1 MSLILEKGD
10 VYDVVG
16 IGLGPANLALAV
28 ALEDEAAK
36 RDGSNLR
43 RLFLD
48 AKPSAAWHPGMLL
61 EGSVLQVSVLKDLA
75 TLRNPCSP
83 FTFLNYL
90 KNKGRLLEF
99 LNLRDLY
106 PTRVEF
112 NDYLVWVAQQLHE
125 RVSHGCEVMAIDPVR
140 VEGKIKAVRV
150 TYHDGKTGEAAYR
163 LARNVVLATGGVPSV
178 PDGIQLRPGGR
189 AFHSSQTLQRLKADY
204 PDANA
209 PYRFV
214 VVGGGQS
221 GAELF
226 HYLMTRYPN
235 AEVTATI
242 RGLSYKPIDD
252 SHFSNEIFHPE
263 MVSYIYDLPESVR
276 RRVLGH
282 CKDVNY
288 GVVSADLIRR
298 VYNTLYQEKVAG
310 RNRARIRGFLELEQ
324 LLETDDVVMT
334 RFRDLTTNELV
345 TMKAD
350 GVIMCTG
357 YEWRLEHPLLR
368 ELSPW
373 IEREENGNYKVERNY
388 RVTTEPAFEAG
399 IFLQGFAEAT
409 HGVTETVLSLLSVRA
424 GDIVQS
430 ILDSQSHAEHLNS
443 ANYAYGHTRH

>member
-28 ALEDEAAK
+28 ALEDEATK
-36 RDGSNLR
+36 RDGPNLR

-48 AKPSAAWHPGMLL
+48 AKPTAAWHPGMLL

-75 TLRNPCSP
+75 TLRNPCSQ

-90 KNKGRLLEF
+90 KTKGRLLEF

-112 NDYLVWVAQQLHE
+112 NDYLVWVAEQLRD
-125 RVSHGCEVMAIDPVR
+125 RVSHNCEVLALEPVR
-140 VEGKIKAVRV
+140 VEGKVKAVRV
-150 TYHDGKTGEAAYR
+150 TYRDGKTGEDAYR
-163 LARNVVLATGGVPSV
+163 LTRNVVLATGGAPSV
-178 PDGIQLRPGGR
+178 PEGIQLRPGGR
-189 AFHSSQTLQRLKADY
+189 AFHSSQTLQRLKSDY
-204 PDANA
+204 PDVNA
-209 PYRFV
+209 SYRFV
-214 VVGGGQS
+214 VVGAGQS

-235 AEVTATI
+235 ADVTATI

-263 MVSYIYDLPESVR
+263 MVGFVYDLPDMVR

-288 GVVSADLIRR
+288 GVVSGELIRR
-298 VYNTLYQEKVAG
+298 IYNVLYQEKVAG

-334 RFRDLTTNELV
+334 RFRDLTTNEIV

-350 GVIMCTG
+350 GVLMCTG
-357 YEWRLEHPLLR
+357 YDWRLEHPLLHD
-368 ELSPW
+368 LSPS
-373 IEREENGNYKVERNY
+373 IERNDDGEYKVERSY
-388 RVTTEPAFEAG
+388 RVATEPSFEAG

-424 GDIVQS
+424 GDIVKS
-430 ILDSQSHAEHLNS
+430 ILESQTAEHS
-443 ANYAYGHTRH
+443 VANYAFGHTRH